1 MKKILMLSV
10 LVAMASASATAQSI
24 DDIDKMYN
32 SKKYTDAKTAID
44 KYLSVEKNAASA
56 EGWYYK
62 AKIYNAIS
70 YDTSLPKSDIYNL
83 KSTAF
88 DAFKKT
94 QQFDTK
100 DVRLKLEGYKS
111 YLDLYYGMYDLA
123 ATEFNRKDYE
133 GSFNS
138 FKRAGEVKDYILSKN
153 YAFTEA
159 KLAPFDTALVLNTAV
174 AATQAKKM
182 DESLKYYNQL
192 ADKNLTGPDYI
203 QVYAFLLDNY
213 SKSKDTVN
221 FNRVITKA
229 RSLYP
234 GDPYWDET
242 EIAMIPRG
250 GDKTALYAKYD
261 ELLAKN
267 PDNYGMAYN
276 YAVEYYNSLYG
287 NDVKPKD
294 QAAAK
299 AKLTQILKIAVK
311 NDKGIDGTV
320 IMANHLYNVAA
331 DYSSA
336 ASLIKGTK
344 PEDIKKKAELKRLA
358 MASMDETI
366 PYAQAALKYLNEQPK
381 LKAQQQSNQK
391 IMIDYLIDIYGM
403 KADKAKVAEYQKQKS
418 ALK

>member
-1 MKKILMLSV
+1 
-10 LVAMASASATAQSI
+10 
-24 DDIDKMYN
+24 
-32 SKKYTDAKTAID
+32 
-44 KYLSVEKNAASA
+44 
-56 EGWYYK
+56 
-62 AKIYNAIS
+62 
-70 YDTSLPKSDIYNL
+70 
-83 KSTAF
+83 
-88 DAFKKT
+88 
-94 QQFDTK
+94 
-100 DVRLKLEGYKS
+100 
-111 YLDLYYGMYDLA
+111 
-123 ATEFNRKDYE
+123 
-133 GSFNS
+133 
-138 FKRAGEVKDYILSKN
+138 
-153 YAFTEA
+153 
-159 KLAPFDTALVLNTAV
+159 
-174 AATQAKKM
+174 
-182 DESLKYYNQL
+182 
-192 ADKNLTGPDYI
+192 
-203 QVYAFLLDNY
+203 
-213 SKSKDTVN
+213 
-221 FNRVITKA
+221 
-229 RSLYP
+229 
-234 GDPYWDET
+234 
-242 EIAMIPRG
+242 
-250 GDKTALYAKYD
+250 
-261 ELLAKN
+261 
-267 PDNYGMAYN
+267 MAYN